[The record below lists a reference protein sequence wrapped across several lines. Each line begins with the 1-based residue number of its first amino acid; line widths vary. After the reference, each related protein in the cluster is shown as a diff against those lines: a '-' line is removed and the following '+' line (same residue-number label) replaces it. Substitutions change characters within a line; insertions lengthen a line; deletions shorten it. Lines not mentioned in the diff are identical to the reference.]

1 MKPILTT
8 FIMSLFLMGLYSQQ
22 TDTIS
27 LDHCFRLLS
36 ERSPVVRKRS
46 VSNEISDIR
55 ITNLTTNWLPE
66 IVINAQAN
74 YNSETIDFSE
84 LMEGIPVTMPEIPL
98 DQYKIWAEISQPIFD
113 GGITSSRKKAERT
126 AVAVEI
132 QQTEIDL
139 YHLKQKVLQVYFAL
153 LLAEKNRQI
162 LEVSLDELRTN
173 IEVMHAGVDN
183 GVVMPENLMVMEAE
197 ELKMEQM
204 IDEVDFSSHTMI
216 NTLSVLID
224 STLAAYTHFSIP
236 VAPDILTSEAKR
248 PELKLFEKQKAVFD
262 ANKRL
267 IASSSFPK
275 IFAFSQLA
283 YGRPGFNMTSRDFH
297 DYYSV
302 GLGMKWNFLNYGDN
316 RRKIKILD
324 LQKDMVDIQNDSF
337 DDQMSIQ
344 LQTEE
349 DNIRKY
355 DELLKKDDKILQL
368 RKEITLAAFSKLNNG
383 IISSTDY
390 LSEFNKEILAHLQL
404 ENHRL
409 LKIQAVYN
417 YLFMQGAL

>member
-1 MKPILTT
+1 
-8 FIMSLFLMGLYSQQ
+8 MSLFYTGLYPQQ
-22 TDTIS
+22 TDSIS
-27 LDHCFRLLS
+27 LDYCFRLLS
-36 ERSPVVRKRS
+36 ERNPVVRNKNI
-46 VSNEISDIR
+46 SNEISDIR
-55 ITNLTTNWLPE
+55 ITNLTTNWFPE
-66 IVINAQAN
+66 IGINAQAN
-74 YNSETIDFSE
+74 YNSETVDFNE
-84 LMEGIPVTMPEIPL
+84 LMEGVPVTIPEIPL
-98 DQYKIWAEISQPIFD
+98 DQYKIWAEISQPVFD
-113 GGITSSRKKAERT
+113 GGITSSRKKVERT
-126 AVAVEI
+126 AVAVEV

-139 YHLKQKVLQVYFAL
+139 YNLKQKVLQVYFVL
-153 LLAEKNRQI
+153 LLTEKNREI

-183 GVVMPENLMVMEAE
+183 GVVLSENLMAMEAE

-204 IDEVDFSSHTMI
+204 IDEVDFSRHTMI

-224 STLAAYTHFSIP
+224 STLQADTHFSLP
-236 VAPDILTSEAKR
+236 VAPEILTSEAER
-248 PELKLFEKQKAVFD
+248 PEIKLFDQQKAVFD

-267 IASSSFPK
+267 ITSSDLPK

-283 YGRPGFNMTSRDFH
+283 YGRPGFNMVSRDFH

-302 GLGMKWNFLNYGDN
+302 GVGMKWNLLNYGDS
-316 RRKIKILD
+316 RRQKKILD
-324 LQKDMVDIQNDSF
+324 LQKDMVDIQRDSF
-337 DDQMSIQ
+337 DDQVSIQ

-355 DELLKKDDKILQL
+355 TELLEKDDKILQL
-368 RKEITLAAFSKLNNG
+368 RKEITRTAFSKLSNG
-383 IISSTDY
+383 VLSSTDY

-417 YLFMQGAL
+417 YLFIQGAL

>member
-1 MKPILTT
+1 MLFFLT
-8 FIMSLFLMGLYSQQ
+8 GLYSQQ
-22 TDTIS
+22 ADTIS
-27 LDHCFRLLS
+27 LDYCLGLLS
-36 ERSPVVRKRS
+36 ERNPVVRRKH

-66 IVINAQAN
+66 IGIHAQAN
-74 YNSETIDFSE
+74 YNSETVDFSE
-84 LMEGIPVTMPEIPL
+84 LMEGIPVNMPEIPL
-98 DQYKIWAEISQPIFD
+98 DQYKIWAEISQTVFD
-113 GGITSSRKKAERT
+113 GGITSARKNAEHT

-153 LLAEKNRQI
+153 LLAEKNREI
-162 LEVSLDELRTN
+162 LEVSLDELRIN
-173 IEVMHAGVDN
+173 IGVMRAGFDN
-183 GVVMPENLMVMEAE
+183 GVVMPEDLMAMEAE
-197 ELKMEQM
+197 ELNMEQM

-224 STLAAYTHFSIP
+224 STLTADTYFSLP
-236 VAPDILTSEAKR
+236 VVPEILTSEAKR
-248 PELKLFEKQKAVFD
+248 PELKLFEQQKAVFD

-267 IASSSFPK
+267 IVSSDLPK

-283 YGRPGFNMTSRDFH
+283 YGRPGFNMISRDFH
-297 DYYSV
+297 DYYTV
-302 GLGMKWNFLNYGDN
+302 GLGMQWSFLHYGDN
-316 RRKIKILD
+316 RRQKKILD
-324 LQKDMVDIQNDSF
+324 LQKDMIDIQHDSF

-349 DNIRKY
+349 NNIRKY

-383 IISSTDY
+383 VISSTEY

-409 LKIQAVYN
+409 LKMQAVYN
-417 YLFMQGAL
+417 YLFIQGAL